1 MKLLKLASLLFA
13 AVTVLMFCKKNPA
26 AEPTQPAAS
35 LSYGDSIIY
44 LKNNSGGAYI
54 VKPVNGQRGDYS
66 SYPDGLEI
74 DDETGAIN
82 VSKSETG
89 LRYRITYRS
98 PSGETVSTIILL
110 AGINYPDKY
119 YRLSQGDSISYP
131 IYNGSLQRQLPGG
144 TFDEGNLASMQ
155 GTAIAS
161 TNGQINLAK
170 TIRNG
175 FFGSNPRNDDQEEIE
190 IAYRINDNS
199 GRSLQRIKVILY
211 YYRTM
216 NDVPEYLR
224 EIVAAREGMI
234 FGLSPTAPISESL
247 PTVRLSNLAR
257 KPRPPCVIVIAQ

>member
-13 AVTVLMFCKKNPA
+13 AVTVLTFCKKNPVT
-26 AEPTQPAAS
+26 EPIQPTGG

-44 LKNNSGGAYI
+44 LKNTSGGDHI
-54 VKPVNGQRGDYS
+54 VSPVNGKRGDYS

-82 VSKSETG
+82 VSESETG
-89 LRYRITYRS
+89 LRYRVTYRS
-98 PSGETVSTIILL
+98 PSGETESTMILL

-131 IYNGSLQRQLPGG
+131 IYNASPQRQLPGG
-144 TFDEGNLASMQ
+144 TFDEGNQASMQ
-155 GTAIAS
+155 GTAITG

-190 IAYRINDNS
+190 IAYRVNDNS
-199 GRSLQRIKVILY
+199 GRSLQRIKVIIY
-211 YYRTM
+211 YYRTL
-216 NDVPEYLR
+216 NDVPDYLK
-224 EIVAAREGMI
+224 EILAAREGMI
-234 FGLSPTAPISESL
+234 FGLNPTTPISESL
-247 PTVRLSNLAR
+247 PSARLSNLAR